1 MIYLGIDYGS
11 KRVGVA
17 RADSELNIATPLT
30 TLPND
35 TALLDSTLRLIEEGG
50 AECVVIGESLDLKG
64 AENVIAL
71 EAEDFAED
79 IRNATNAEIVFYDER
94 YTTQQARRD
103 AKGGSV
109 VDASAAALILQ
120 SYLDSLS

>member
-79 IRNATNAEIVFYDER
+79 LRNATNAEIVFYDER